1 MEETKCVRSTIN
13 VSRGTTFNHISR
25 NILRAKTKL
34 TLIAGKKRFNI
45 AWDGSDEPF
54 KAKLS
59 IPFSKQTANIVRTTG
74 KAKSR
79 QCWLHCSISFLLS
92 IMVNSIEIKVFL
104 KMIYDT
110 ATSWIGRF
118 LLMHTCAY
126 TLLI

>member
-79 QCWLHCSISFLLS
+79 QCWLHCSISFFLN
-92 IMVNSIEIKVFL
+92 IMVNSIEKSF
-104 KMIYDT
+104 
-110 ATSWIGRF
+110 
-118 LLMHTCAY
+118 
-126 TLLI
+126 